1 MGRKKERTEIRFSGF
16 GGQGIIKSA
25 LITGRATAIY
35 DNKEAVVTQNYGPEA
50 RGGAC
55 SGSVIVDSKP
65 VDYPYVT
72 EPDILISMS
81 LEAYKTYR
89 SALKEKGML
98 LIDEDLVKLDRTE
111 KALVYKI
118 PATRIAEELGKKI
131 VANVVML
138 GFFTSMTG
146 VTSYESMKKAVL
158 ESVPARFKDLNEQA
172 FERGY
177 NFGKKIKGKK
187 KGKKSL

>member
-1 MGRKKERTEIRFSGF
+1 MKKKQRTGIRFSGF

-35 DNKEAVVTQNYGPEA
+35 DNKEAVVTQSYGPEA

-55 SGSVIVDSKP
+55 SGSVIVDTEP

-81 LEAYKTYR
+81 LEAYNTYGP
-89 SALKEKGML
+89 ALKKGGML
-98 LIDEDLVKLDRTE
+98 LIDEDLVKIDKVDNAVLYR
-111 KALVYKI
+111 I
-118 PATRIAEELGKKI
+118 PATRFAEELGKKI

-138 GFFTSMTG
+138 GFFTSITG
-146 VTSYESMKKAVL
+146 ITSYDSMKKAIL
-158 ESVPARFKDLNEQA
+158 ESVPSRFKEINEKA
-172 FERGY
+172 FEQGY
-177 NFGKKIKGKK
+177 QFGDALLKKRKK
-187 KGKKSL
+187 

>member
-1 MGRKKERTEIRFSGF
+1 MKKEERAEIRFSGF

-35 DNKEAVVTQNYGPEA
+35 DKKESVVTQSYGPEA

-55 SGSVIVDSKP
+55 SGSVIVDTEP

-72 EPDILISMS
+72 EPDILVSMS

-89 SALKEKGML
+89 AALKKGGVL
-98 LIDEDLVKLDRTE
+98 LIDEDLVKLDKNER
-111 KALVYKI
+111 AVVYKI
-118 PATRIAEELGKKI
+118 PATRFAEELGKKI

-138 GFFTSMTG
+138 GFFTSITG
-146 VTSYESMKKAVL
+146 VTTYDSMKKAIL
-158 ESVPARFKDLNEQA
+158 ESVPSRFIEINEKA
-172 FERGY
+172 FEKGY
-177 NFGKKIKGKK
+177 KYGEKINIEKKIKKK
-187 KGKKSL
+187 ES